1 MSSTTISVRGLEKT
15 IASLQAMPE
24 AIMKNIVSKAVKAAT
39 EPILLKAQDLCPVRY
54 GFLKRR
60 IVSRVVRIQGGKSI
74 IGKIGVEK
82 GPRIPLDGDIISRG
96 PNKGRAL
103 YVQPTKYAHFV
114 EMGTSTREAT
124 PFLRPALQAQAQ
136 VAVGRFQAVCE
147 DGLDTAVLKAVYG
160 HVSEYDA
167 DTAALK
173 SAYGKV

>member
-1 MSSTTISVRGLEKT
+1 MTSAIISVRGLGKT
-15 IASLQAMPE
+15 IASLQAIPE
-24 AIMKNIVSKAVKAAT
+24 SIMKSIVSKAVKAAT
-39 EPILLKAQDLCPVRY
+39 EPILLKAQDLAPVRY

-60 IVSRVVRIQGGKSI
+60 IVSRVIRRKGGQSI
-74 IGKIGVEK
+74 VGKIGIMK
-82 GPRIPLDGDIISRG
+82 GPRVPLGGDTISRG

-173 SAYGKV
+173 AAYGKV